1 MKGIV
6 VAGTRS
12 GCGKTSVALGLMAAL
27 RRRGL
32 RVAPFKCGPDFIDPA
47 HHARAAGRASHNLDG
62 WMCGRTGVEELFARS
77 AQSCDVAVV
86 EGVMGLFD
94 GFSGRDG
101 TGSTAETAAWLGL
114 PVLLV
119 ADAQSMARSVA
130 AMAHGYLSFDPA
142 LRFAGIVLNRVGSA
156 GHRELL
162 AEALADAAAPLL
174 GMLGRD
180 EALRL
185 PERHLGLVLPGPGED
200 DEAHARLAGWVE
212 QGVDLDRLLA
222 ALPDLSPPPPG
233 EDVPVAARTRL
244 AVARDQAFCFYYE
257 ENLRLLRAA
266 GAELAFFSPIAD
278 RRLPEGTRGI
288 YLGGG
293 YPELSAYDL
302 SNNAA
307 LRREIR
313 RFAEDG
319 GPVYAECGGFMYLM
333 DSLHDRQGLTC
344 KMAGLF
350 PFAARMEGRFTGLGY
365 REVETT
371 ADSLLGPAGTRAR
384 GHEFHYSGIPEE
396 AYAAAGLYRVADR
409 KGPRERPEGFAAH
422 RTVASYIHL
431 HFGSNP
437 LLARHLV
444 EACAA
449 PGRT

>member
-47 HHARAAGRASHNLDG
+47 HHTRVTGRVSHNLDG
-62 WMCGRTGVEELFARS
+62 WMCGRAGVEDIFERH
-77 AQSCDVAVV
+77 AQDADVAVV

-94 GFSGRDG
+94 GFSGRSEA
-101 TGSTAETAAWLGL
+101 GSTAEVAKWLGL

-119 ADAQSMARSVA
+119 ADAQSMARSAA
-130 AMAHGYLSFDPA
+130 AMAHGYLSFDPS
-142 LRFAGIVLNRVGSA
+142 LRFAGLALNRVGSP

-162 AEALADAAAPLL
+162 AEALEGAAAPLL

-180 EALRL
+180 EGIRL
-185 PERHLGLVLPGPGED
+185 PERHLGLVMP
-200 DEAHARLAGWVE
+200 EADTAEMHPSLADWVE
-212 QGVDLDRLLA
+212 QGLDLDRLLA
-222 ALPDLSPPPPG
+222 ALPDLSPVPSG
-233 EDVPVAARTRL
+233 EDLPTAARTRI
-244 AVARDQAFCFYYE
+244 AVARDRAFCFYYE

-266 GAELAFFSPIAD
+266 GADLAFFSPIAD
-278 RRLPEGTRGI
+278 KRLPEGTRGI

-302 SNNAA
+302 SNNAS
-307 LRREIR
+307 LRREVR

-333 DSLHDRQGLTC
+333 DSLRDHQGLTC

-350 PFAARMEGRFTGLGY
+350 PFAAHMEGRFTGLGY
-365 REVETT
+365 REVTTT
-371 ADSLLGPAGTRAR
+371 ADSILGPAGMLAR

-396 AYAAAGLYRVADR
+396 AYASAGLYRVADR

-422 RTVASYIHL
+422 NVVASYIHL

-444 EACAA
+444 EVCAA
-449 PGRT
+449 

>member
-47 HHARAAGRASHNLDG
+47 HHARATGRPSHNLDG
-62 WMCGRTGVEELFARS
+62 WMCGQAGMEEIFERHAKD
-77 AQSCDVAVV
+77 ADVAVV

-94 GFSGRDG
+94 GFSGRSEA
-101 TGSTAETAAWLGL
+101 GSTAETAKRLGL

-119 ADAQSMARSVA
+119 ADAQSMARSAA
-130 AMAHGYLSFDPA
+130 AMAHGYLSFDPG
-142 LRFAGIVLNRVGSA
+142 LRFAGLALNRVGSA

-174 GMLGRD
+174 GMFGRD
-180 EALRL
+180 EGLAL
-185 PERHLGLVLPGPGED
+185 PERHLGLVMPGAEQED
-200 DEAHARLAGWVE
+200 VHERLADWVE
-212 QGVDLDRLLA
+212 AGLDIDRLLDL
-222 ALPDLSPPPPG
+222 LPDLPSAPPLPETPA
-233 EDVPVAARTRL
+233 PVLARI
-244 AVARDQAFCFYYE
+244 AVARDSAFCFYYE

-278 RRLPEGTRGI
+278 KHLPEGTQGI

-293 YPELSAYDL
+293 YPELSAFDL
-302 SNNAA
+302 SNNAG
-307 LRREIR
+307 LRKDIR

-333 DSLHDRQGLTC
+333 ESLHDHQGLTC
-344 KMAGLF
+344 KMAGVF

-365 REVETT
+365 REVTT
-371 ADSLLGPAGTRAR
+371 SADSILGPAGTTAR
-384 GHEFHYSGIPEE
+384 GHEFHYSGIPDE
-396 AYAAAGLYRVADR
+396 AYASAGLYRVSDR
-409 KGPRERPEGFAAH
+409 KGPREKPEGFTAQNV
-422 RTVASYIHL
+422 VASYIHL

-444 EACAA
+444 EACAS
-449 PGRT
+449 